1 MPDED
6 RIIELETKLAYHE
19 DIIQALNDT
28 VVQQQK
34 KLSSL
39 EERYQTLVARLVS
52 IEPPAVFE
60 DDGIEVPPH
69 Y

>member
-6 RIIELETKLAYHE
+6 RIIGLETKLAYHE